1 MSLRPCPS
9 CARHVR
15 ASESACP
22 FCKTAL
28 PELAAEAS
36 VSPARA
42 VPRVGRAAIFAFGA
56 MATAGC
62 DGGVAPAYGTPVLD
76 AGGPDAFV
84 GTFDAAYGGP
94 PFDASLDAT
103 TVVEDAPS
111 TEDAAFDG
119 GGGGNLYGGPPL
131 DASNGEDTGGA
142 VPLYGGAGF

>member
-9 CARHVR
+9 CSRHVR
-15 ASESACP
+15 PSEAACP

-28 PELAAEAS
+28 PE
-36 VSPARA
+36 VSGEPAMPGRV

-84 GTFDAAYGGP
+84 GAFDAAYGAP

-103 TVVEDAPS
+103 AVVEDAPS
-111 TEDAAFDG
+111 TEDADRDG

-131 DASNGEDTGGA
+131 DASNGQDTGGA